1 MEKDKRKDYAQE
13 IRNSG
18 PQEVSA
24 LKKRQGR
31 NKSKAVRGRD
41 LRSGK

>member
-1 MEKDKRKDYAQE
+1 MEKSKSYDQQIQNTGAQE
-13 IRNSG
+13 V
-18 PQEVSA
+18 PA